1 MIDDGGGRGLG
12 KGVLWAPM
20 PLATRALSQ
29 SLPEGERPEGGR
41 FANRSYEREVGWGY
55 GARPVRPMSLSWR
68 GASSGTETGGAK
80 AGLGPRLDMPSM
92 RG

>member
-1 MIDDGGGRGLG
+1 MPPPLSPRQDPSRFCKGLQRERGR
-12 KGVLWAPM
+12 
-20 PLATRALSQ
+20 R
-29 SLPEGERPEGGR
+29 GGR
-41 FANRSYEREVGWGY
+41 FANRPYERGVGWGY